1 MKIPSADV
9 QQKAAKHIASTFS
22 LYEDLMMPRKE
33 QLLKV
38 YDEYST
44 FVEPT
49 ENEWSTSFKV
59 NKAHEVVENV
69 LPSLTAKDPRW
80 IATVRDLSSF
90 PDSDEVAALKQQN
103 QSPLG
108 DYQEQVLQ
116 KKSEEASKQSS
127 ALQDYLS
134 YLFDEYHM
142 MDRLELWAKN
152 GVVDGKGYVQVSYKY
167 EIDRTVDRKMK
178 KDADGNMIL
187 DENGEP
193 ELDDESEDIIAG
205 EHPTV
210 DLIDWTD
217 LYYDSRII
225 NAEDRP
231 AWIRIKENVRLAD
244 ILRYK
249 DRYFNLDE
257 LKAVARASKGSA
269 KNGSKDNFKEAIKS
283 IQGLNQDNAAP
294 IDENSLTC
302 RYYYGIFNE
311 TEDPLKETIYEIVTV
326 NDMLVIRMEKL
337 SKIPIEEW
345 KCFPDPKS
353 AHAVGFVEPILG
365 LQNEFNFKKN
375 SASEY
380 INKAIRRQ
388 RLWSPNSG
396 IDPHTLN
403 DPIITTTRDAPTALL
418 NIPELPFN
426 TLDSSYFNEQNDIE
440 RQLQGLTHT
449 VDTSNPNNQQALTN
463 TATGAKIKFFE
474 SNKVLDAVRKR
485 WERAMERLAYK
496 LIDCTFEHMEDN
508 IVFKKTKSEGYWY
521 MNKEALRDALRK
533 YRIRVEVASSSY
545 SDTEGR
551 RDDALAYMT
560 IAQQVDA
567 QFAAQQ
573 SPQRVDFRKIFEDI
587 TSTFEKK
594 DVNKYLTMPSMNPL
608 NQMAQMAGPTSPMQQ
623 PQQKPTSAESLT
635 KSVVG
640 NILPQ

>member
-1 MKIPSADV
+1 MKVPSPEV
-9 QQKAAKHIASTFS
+9 QAKAAQHIASTFS
-22 LYEDLMMPRKE
+22 VYEDLMMPRKN
-33 QLLKV
+33 QLLAV

-44 FVEPT
+44 FREET

-59 NKAHEVVENV
+59 NKAHEIVENI

-80 IATVRDLSSF
+80 ISTVRDLSSF
-90 PDSDEVAALKQQN
+90 PDSEEIAKLKAEN
-103 QSPLG
+103 KSPLG
-108 DYQEQVLQ
+108 DYDPSVMEKKTKAASEQ
-116 KKSEEASKQSS
+116 AS
-127 ALQDYLS
+127 AVQDYLT
-134 YLFDEYHM
+134 YLFDEYHT

-152 GVVDGKGYVQVSYKY
+152 GVVDGKGYALVTYKY
-167 EIDRTVDRKMK
+167 EVDRSLSTELK
-178 KDADGNMIL
+178 KDAKGQPIL
-187 DENGEP
+187 DEDGEP
-193 ELDDESEDIIAG
+193 EMDDEHEEIIVG
-205 EHPTV
+205 EHPSV
-210 DLIDWTD
+210 DLIDWSE
-217 LYYDSRII
+217 LWYDSRII

-231 AWIRIKENVRLAD
+231 AWIRVKDNVRLAD

-249 DRYFNLDE
+249 DRYFNLE
-257 LKAVARASKGSA
+257 ALQQVAKASKSG
-269 KNGSKDNFKEAIKS
+269 KNDKDNFKQAIAS
-283 IQGLNQDNAAP
+283 IQGLNLDKVNP

-326 NDMLVIRMEKL
+326 NDMLVIKMKKL

-345 KCFPDPKS
+345 KCFPDSKS
-353 AHAVGFVEPILG
+353 AHATGFVEPILG
-365 LQNEFNFKKN
+365 LQEEFNFKKN

-388 RLWSPNSG
+388 RVWSPNSG

-403 DPIITTTRDAPTALL
+403 DPIIPTTKDAQTALS

-426 TLDSSYFNEQNDIE
+426 QIDSSYFSEQNDIE
-440 RQLQGLTHT
+440 RQIQSLTHT
-449 VDTSNPNNQQALTN
+449 VDTANPRNQQALTN

-496 LIDCTFEHMEDN
+496 LLDCTFENMEDN

-521 MNKEALRDALRK
+521 MNKEAMRDALRK

-545 SDTEGR
+545 ADTEGR
-551 RDDALAYMT
+551 REDALAYMT

-573 SPQRVDFRKIFEDI
+573 APQRVDFKQIFGDI
-587 TSTFEKK
+587 TQTFEKK

-608 NQMAQMAGPTSPMQQ
+608 NQMAQMGAGPTGAMPQ
-623 PQQKPTSAESLT
+623 PEPSMTNAESLT
-635 KSVVG
+635 KAVAG
-640 NILPQ
+640 NLPQ